1 MRRIAVVVLSIL
13 PLGGCGYATA
23 IKGDNV
29 LSRHDL
35 STGASTAVIDSA
47 GKHSFGSACS
57 IVQNED
63 HYREVVIDAGPVAL
77 QVDCSRV
84 TGVFGEQ
91 TEQLGRANIAFRAD
105 AGHRYRIEV
114 SKDFGFAHVAVKQAQ
129 PDGQVIHRSLLGS
142 SASANAAAA
151 HATLIARSG
160 SGVISCRFGRPW
172 TDSTVSAVRRP
183 AGSFVNEPYSHQ
195 IVAQCSTYAY
205 VTGDVKERYEAPIDF
220 VPVSGRLYTV
230 HMDEQNREFL
240 FVTDVSSDVR
250 TIAHLKATR
259 TH

>member
-1 MRRIAVVVLSIL
+1 M
-13 PLGGCGYATA
+13 
-23 IKGDNV
+23 
-29 LSRHDL
+29 
-35 STGASTAVIDSA
+35 
-47 GKHSFGSACS
+47 
-57 IVQNED
+57 
-63 HYREVVIDAGPVAL
+63 
-77 QVDCSRV
+77 
-84 TGVFGEQ
+84 
-91 TEQLGRANIAFRAD
+91 
-105 AGHRYRIEV
+105 
-114 SKDFGFAHVAVKQAQ
+114 
-129 PDGQVIHRSLLGS
+129 
-142 SASANAAAA
+142 
-151 HATLIARSG
+151 
-160 SGVISCRFGRPW
+160 
-172 TDSTVSAVRRP
+172 RRP